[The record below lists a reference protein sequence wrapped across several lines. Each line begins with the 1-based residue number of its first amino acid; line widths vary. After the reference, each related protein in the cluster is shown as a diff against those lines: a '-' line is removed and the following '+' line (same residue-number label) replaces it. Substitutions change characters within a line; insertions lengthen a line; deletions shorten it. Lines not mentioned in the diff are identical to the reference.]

1 MQRQRNSRVIIS
13 EFLSSVIPK
22 GDTERPNEGTGQAKG
37 YYRDRNRVCF
47 FFSGWRNVGKR
58 WETSADSTLAG
69 EACKFEILNRQ
80 LPRRRRK
87 FLARK

>member
-37 YYRDRNRVCF
+37 IIVIVIVFVSFFRD
-47 FFSGWRNVGKR
+47 GGTLGNVGR
-58 WETSADSTLAG
+58 FYVGGRSLQ
-69 EACKFEILNRQ
+69 I
-80 LPRRRRK
+80 
-87 FLARK
+87 